1 MIQAIKR
8 FFEDKLQTTPEDQ
21 QEESAHKLQ
30 LATAALLYELLK
42 TDSHIDEQEI
52 AALTQVLQ
60 SRFGLSAAEL
70 AEIVALAETEA
81 QQATSLYE
89 FTTLIN
95 TYYDYPQKVA
105 LIDNMWQVA
114 FADQHLD
121 KYEESLI
128 RKIADLIYVSH
139 SDFIRTK
146 LAQKSS

>member
-1 MIQAIKR
+1 
-8 FFEDKLQTTPEDQ
+8 Q

-52 AALTQVLQ
+52 AVLTQVLQ

-95 TYYDYPQKVA
+95 THYDYSQKVA

-146 LAQKSS
+146 LAQKSSKSS